1 MILNELLGQCER
13 YPYIN
18 VLLNQPA
25 NIIASAKKNQVMK
38 RVPKLI
44 KMTVIASRQRHG
56 DVTKV
61 AENMNYSVSHCSRVI
76 RGERNNDSILSEAYR
91 ITRRRVKNS
100 ELA

>member
-1 MILNELLGQCER
+1 
-13 YPYIN
+13 
-18 VLLNQPA
+18 
-25 NIIASAKKNQVMK
+25 MK

-44 KMTVIASRQRHG
+44 KMTIIASRKRRG

-61 AENMNYSVSHCSRVI
+61 AENTNYSVSHCSRVI
-76 RGERNNDSILSEAYR
+76 RGERNNDMILSEAYR

>member
-1 MILNELLGQCER
+1 
-13 YPYIN
+13 
-18 VLLNQPA
+18 
-25 NIIASAKKNQVMK
+25 MK